1 MMIGIVL
8 VSHGLLAEGLKNAAE
23 MIAGPQEHFLTIGM
37 QPGTGAERLRSELEP
52 AVRSLK
58 CDGGVLIL
66 IDILGGNP
74 AHASSRLA
82 LHGAQVICGVN
93 LPMLLEILVQREFL
107 TLRDLTPIALQA
119 AKEGVINLTQQ
130 LAPSA

>member
-1 MMIGIVL
+1 MIGIIL
-8 VSHGLLAEGLKNAAE
+8 VSHGLLAEGMKNAAE

-37 QPGTGAERLRSELEP
+37 RPGVSLNRLRSELE
-52 AVRSLK
+52 AARRQIR

-74 AHASSRLA
+74 ANASLDLA
-82 LHGAQVICGVN
+82 LQGTQVICGVN
-93 LPMLLEILVQREFL
+93 LPMLLEILIQREYL
-107 TLRDLTPIALQA
+107 TLRDLTPIAVQA

-130 LAPSA
+130 LT